1 MNIQTLIKKYKE
13 SAKITGISVGLIN
26 ESKVEFFNYG
36 EIKNH
41 SHIVPDENTV
51 FEIASVSKT
60 FTSILFAILQKEQLL
75 DKDDLVIQYIPE
87 LTKVSG
93 FEKIT
98 LYHLATHT
106 SGLPNL
112 PAKFILT
119 NLLATLKQKNT
130 YGNLPIFSSNDL
142 IDFFAKSKPK
152 SAGATWSYSN
162 GGMGLLGHI
171 LERITG
177 TSYEDLIKEKIC
189 NKLGMND
196 TGIDLFDSHK
206 GNIATGHSYFG
217 KPTEHWIAPSL
228 EGAIGL
234 YSTANDLVK
243 FLKGNLGLI
252 DTEILPEMIY
262 CQESRFI
269 PQMSYFMKKI
279 MFPLLGVKFDQMALG
294 WMTQKTPNDILF
306 YDGGTGAFSSFV
318 GIYPSRKRGVV
329 VLANKLSKS
338 THKLGMDLLKAK
350 P

>member
-1 MNIQTLIKKYKE
+1 MDAQNLIKKYKA
-13 SAKITGISVGLIN
+13 SAKIPGISVGLNN

-36 EIKNH
+36 EIKTRFR
-41 SHIVPDENTV
+41 IVPNENTV

-60 FTSILFAILQKEQLL
+60 FTSILLAILQKEGLL
-75 DKDDLVIQYIPE
+75 DKDDLVLQHIPK
-87 LTKVSG
+87 LSKISG
-93 FEKIT
+93 FEKMT

-112 PAKFILT
+112 PAKFVLT

-130 YGNLPIFSSNDL
+130 YGNLPTFSSSDL
-142 IDFFAKSKPK
+142 IEFFEKSKPK
-152 SAGATWSYSN
+152 SVGVTWSYSN

-171 LERITG
+171 FERITG
-177 TSYEDLIKEKIC
+177 TSYEGLVKEKIC
-189 NKLGMND
+189 NKLGMKD
-196 TGIDLFDSHK
+196 TGIDMFDSHK
-206 GNIATGHSYFG
+206 GNMATGHSYFG

-234 YSTANDLVK
+234 YSTVSDLVK

-252 DTEILPEMIY
+252 DTEILPEMRY

-279 MFPLLGVKFDQMALG
+279 MFPILGVKFDQMALG
-294 WMTQKTPNDILF
+294 WMTLKTPNDILF
-306 YDGGTGAFSSFV
+306 YDGGTGAFSSFI
-318 GIYPSRKRGVV
+318 GIDPSRKRGVV

-338 THKLGMDLLKAK
+338 THKLGMEILKAK
-350 P
+350 L